1 METFSRGTLDPA
13 YVTGFVDASGSFTYS
28 RSSKQLALYFAVK
41 LSAADRPLLEEL
53 QAFFGGIGRI
63 YPEAYFRVTRREELM
78 TVVEHFDRYPLHSSK
93 SRVYE
98 LWREMV
104 LAKQEFRR
112 PDRPL
117 LDRLADE
124 ISRRR

>member
-13 YVTGFVDASGSFTYS
+13 YVTGFVDAAGSFTYS
-28 RSSKQLALYFAVK
+28 RSSKQLALYFALK
-41 LSAADRPLLEEL
+41 LPGADRPLAETI

-63 YPEAYFRVTRREELM
+63 YAEAYYRVTRREELM
-78 TVVEHFDRYPLHSSK
+78 VIVDHFDRHPLQSTK
-93 SRVYE
+93 REVYE

-104 LAKQEFRR
+104 IAKQDFRR
-112 PDRPL
+112 PDREL
-117 LDRLADE
+117 LDRLADQ

>member
-1 METFSRGTLDPA
+1 VETFSRGTLEPE
-13 YVTGFVDASGSFTYS
+13 YVTGFVDAAGSFTYS
-28 RSSKQLALYFAVK
+28 RSSKQLALYFALKVG
-41 LSAADRPLLEEL
+41 ATDRPLVEDV

-63 YPEAYFRVTRREELM
+63 YDAGYFRVTRREELM
-78 TVVEHFDRYPLHSSK
+78 MIVEHFDRHPLRSSK
-93 SRVYE
+93 REVYE

-112 PDRPL
+112 PDREL

>member
-1 METFSRGTLDPA
+1 METFSRGTLEPE
-13 YVTGFVDASGSFTYS
+13 YVTGFVDAAGSFTYS
-28 RSSKQLALYFAVK
+28 RSSKQLALYFALKVG
-41 LSAADRPLLEEL
+41 ATDRPLVEDV

-63 YPEAYFRVTRREELM
+63 YAAGYFRVTRREELM
-78 TVVEHFDRYPLHSSK
+78 MIVEHFDRHPLRSSK
-93 SRVYE
+93 REVYE

-112 PDRPL
+112 PDREL

>member
-13 YVTGFVDASGSFTYS
+13 YVTGFVDAAGSFTYS

-41 LSAADRPLLEEL
+41 LSPVDRPLLEEL

-63 YPEAYFRVTRREELM
+63 YSEAYFRVTRRDELM
-78 TVVEHFDRYPLHSSK
+78 AVVEHFDRHPLQSSK
-93 SRVYE
+93 REVYE

-112 PDRPL
+112 PDRER
-117 LDRLADE
+117 LDQLADE

>member
-1 METFSRGTLDPA
+1 M
-13 YVTGFVDASGSFTYS
+13 TGFVDAAGSFTYS

-41 LSAADRPLLEEL
+41 VPAGDRALVEDI

-63 YPEAYFRVTRREELM
+63 YDEAYYRVTRRTEL
-78 TVVEHFDRYPLHSSK
+78 TAIVDHFDRYPLRSSK
-93 SRVYE
+93 REVYR

-104 LAKQEFRR
+104 IAKQDFRR
-112 PDRPL
+112 PDRE
-117 LDRLADE
+117 RLAELAHE